1 MTIAALHCVVV
12 MIPNKQ
18 LSELINI
25 WKKNALSNYQRLIRS
40 GNKSQNKMAI
50 KKLNSIP
57 NPDIFIEK
65 RKHCNKICIE
75 CRNNVMH
82 DLMREQ
88 YI

>member
-12 MIPNKQ
+12 MMPNKQ

-25 WKKNALSNYQRLIRS
+25 WKKTALSNYERVIRC
-40 GNKSQNKMAI
+40 GNKLQNKMII
-50 KKLNSIP
+50 KKFHSIP

-65 RKHCNKICIE
+65 RKQCNKICIN
-75 CRNNVMH
+75 CRNNIMN
-82 DLMREQ
+82 DLMRDM